1 MMAYLTALFFQ
12 TTTGSAI
19 FGVVALLWVL
29 SEIVV
34 GGIIPRL
41 RRHGA
46 PIRFEDKGSRPLI
59 ALSMILALVIAFL
72 FAASGIASL
81 PSWSFYV
88 GISLMIAGIVLRQW
102 SIAVLGRYFSPG
114 NRHSRGSGGGGSRAI
129 SPSASSLLHRPAHN
143 LHRTGIRDTVVG
155 GCARAHSLLRSSLR
169 LSDSRGGGGFNI
181 EAGRRIRRV
190 RKENEEAYSV
200 HFFEH
205 FTHLFPF
212 CMTNPKR
219 KSISAGIRV
228 AVFFL
233 LAA

>member
-19 FGVVALLWVL
+19 FGVAALLWVL

-102 SIAVLGRYFSPG
+102 SIAVLGRYFSPTIG
-114 NRHSRGSGGGGSRAI
+114 IQEGQAVVDRGPYRLVRH
-129 SPSASSLLHRPAHN
+129 PSYTGLLIIYIG
-143 LHRTGIRDTVVG
+143 L
-155 GCARAHSLLRSSLR
+155 
-169 LSDSRGGGGFNI
+169 GFVI
-181 EAGRRIRRV
+181 QSWGAVLVLIAYFAAAFGYRIHV
-190 RKENEEAYSV
+190 EEAVLTSKLGDEYV
-200 HFFEH
+200 AYA
-205 FTHLFPF
+205 
-212 CMTNPKR
+212 KR
-219 KSISAGIRV
+219 TKRLIPYV
-228 AVFFL
+228 L
-233 LAA
+233 

>member
-1 MMAYLTALFFQ
+1 MAYLTALFFQ

-102 SIAVLGRYFSPG
+102 SIAVLGRYFSPTIG
-114 NRHSRGSGGGGSRAI
+114 IQEGQAVVDRGPYRLVRH
-129 SPSASSLLHRPAHN
+129 PSYTGLLIIYIG
-143 LHRTGIRDTVVG
+143 L
-155 GCARAHSLLRSSLR
+155 
-169 LSDSRGGGGFNI
+169 GFVI
-181 EAGRRIRRV
+181 QSWG
-190 RKENEEAYSV
+190 
-200 HFFEH
+200 
-205 FTHLFPF
+205 
-212 CMTNPKR
+212 
-219 KSISAGIRV
+219 
-228 AVFFL
+228 AVL
-233 LAA
+233 VLIA